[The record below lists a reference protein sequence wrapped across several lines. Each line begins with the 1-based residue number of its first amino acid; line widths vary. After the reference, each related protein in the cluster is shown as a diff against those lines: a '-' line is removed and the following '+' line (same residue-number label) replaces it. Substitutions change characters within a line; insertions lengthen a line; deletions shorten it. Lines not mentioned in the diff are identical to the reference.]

1 MATNLR
7 VSYVSSS
14 GPALDVVTGTTLTD
28 TRIRG
33 VHATGIG
40 QFSIVGTSVD
50 PFGTTVGSIIRF
62 DLTSVNDVGY
72 QEFTDAGIRM
82 AGKVS
87 VSLPVSAA
95 SVTIYYG

>member
-14 GPALDVVTGTTLTD
+14 GPAVDLVTGTTLTD

-50 PFGTTVGSIIRF
+50 PFGTTIGNIIRF
-62 DLTSVNDVGY
+62 DLTSVNDSAY
-72 QEFTDAGIRM
+72 QEYTDAGIRM

-87 VSLPVSAA
+87 VTLPVSAA
-95 SVTIYYG
+95 SMTIYYG